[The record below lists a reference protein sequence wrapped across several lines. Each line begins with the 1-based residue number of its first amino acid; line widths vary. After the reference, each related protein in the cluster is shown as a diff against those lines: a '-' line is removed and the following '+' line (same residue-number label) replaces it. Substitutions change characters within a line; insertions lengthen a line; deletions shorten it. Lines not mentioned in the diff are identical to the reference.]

1 MITNFEE
8 YFAAQKASNWELQ
21 AENLSMAEQLVLR
34 ALVSCWGDEELRPTK
49 DVLSDYYCLE
59 IPNQV
64 LIEIFHADLD
74 LAAENATHGISDTC
88 QRDILVSA
96 VLKKIGSRPWPTYSE
111 GDEVFNQFLADL
123 PKKLEAIGGKLEV

>member
-34 ALVSCWGDEELRPTK
+34 ALVSCWGNEELKPAK
-49 DVLSDYYCLE
+49 DVLSDYYGIE

-64 LIEIFHADLD
+64 LIEIFHADLE

-88 QRDILVSA
+88 QREILIDT
-96 VLKKIGSRPWPTYSE
+96 VLKKIGSRAWPINGE
-111 GDEVFNQFLADL
+111 GEEVFNQFISDL
-123 PKKLEAIGGKLEV
+123 PKKLEAVGGKLEA